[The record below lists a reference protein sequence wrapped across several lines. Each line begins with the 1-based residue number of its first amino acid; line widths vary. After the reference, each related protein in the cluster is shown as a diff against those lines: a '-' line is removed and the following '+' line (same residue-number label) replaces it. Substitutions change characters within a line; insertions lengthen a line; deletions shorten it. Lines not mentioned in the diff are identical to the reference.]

1 MQKKS
6 KFVCEKAHA
15 FLRVGRDSM
24 QSKLLRG
31 TFILTFGTILSKVI
45 GLIYVIPFY
54 QIVGKYGT
62 QLYSYSYVPYTIFIS
77 IATAGVPLAV
87 SKFIAKYN
95 ALEEYAVGRKLFKS
109 GLVVMLLTGFAAFLV
124 MYFAAP
130 LLAGLSHPGKGQM
143 ANVITVIRAVSFA
156 LIVVPFMSL
165 IRGYFQGHQS
175 MGPSAVSQVVEQI
188 VRIVFT
194 LAGAYI
200 VLKFLNGTIV
210 SAVSVATFAAF
221 IGAIGGLAVLFW
233 YWFKRK
239 SYLNELLEH
248 DKGTINV
255 SLKDIYK
262 EIFIYAAPFVFVGIA
277 NPLFQFIDQITMT
290 RAMMDV
296 GINQKLADTA
306 FGILNFESHKIVII
320 PVSLATAFSL
330 TLVPSITKAFVEN
343 DRKNLNHQLNQT
355 FQVMLYLTLPAAIG
369 LSLLAEPVY
378 TAFYEHDSLGTQVL
392 AAYAPVAI
400 LFSLYSVTA
409 AILQGINEQRFTILS
424 LLVGLLLKLALNMP
438 LIKMF
443 ETRGAVLATALGYTA
458 AIVINLIVIKSFS
471 GYRYLLVWRRSLL
484 IVIFAGLMW
493 AGTEIVY
500 KLLLLFLSPASKS
513 QSVLLILISAGVGA
527 VIYFYLGLKSGLV
540 NRLFGNRVDRIKQK
554 LRLRF

>member
-1 MQKKS
+1 
-6 KFVCEKAHA
+6 
-15 FLRVGRDSM
+15 M

-143 ANVITVIRAVSFA
+143 AHVITVIRAVSFA

-221 IGAIGGLAVLFW
+221 IGAIGGLVVLFW

-378 TAFYEHDSLGTQVL
+378 TAFYEHDSLGAQVL

-484 IVIFAGLMW
+484 IIIFAGLMW

-500 KLLLLFLSPASKS
+500 KLLLLFLSPASKG

-540 NRLFGNRVDRIKQK
+540 NRLFGNRVDQIKQK

>member
-1 MQKKS
+1 VRKKS
-6 KFVCEKAHA
+6 RLICEIAHV

-31 TFILTFGTILSKVI
+31 TFILTLGTILSKII

-54 QIVGKYGT
+54 QIVGKQGT
-62 QLYSYSYVPYTIFIS
+62 QLYSFSYVPYTIFIS

-109 GLVVMLLTGFAAFLV
+109 GLVVMLLTGFVAFLI
-124 MYFAAP
+124 MYTAAP
-130 LLAGLSHPGKGQM
+130 LLADLSHPGKGQL

-156 LIVVPFMSL
+156 LIVVPIMSL

-188 VRIVFT
+188 VRIIFT
-194 LAGAYI
+194 LAGAYV
-200 VLKFLNGTIV
+200 VLKYLNGTMV

-221 IGAIGGLAVLFW
+221 VGAIGGLVVLFW
-233 YWFKRK
+233 YWYKRK
-239 SYLNELLEH
+239 PYLDELLIH
-248 DKGTINV
+248 DKGTSNI
-255 SLKDIYK
+255 SLKEIYK
-262 EIFIYAAPFVFVGIA
+262 EILLYAAPFVFVGIA
-277 NPLFQFIDQITMT
+277 NPLFQFIDQITFN
-290 RAMMDV
+290 RAM
-296 GINQKLADTA
+296 ADIGNAKQMADAA

-330 TLVPSITKAFVEN
+330 TLIPSITKAFIEN
-343 DRKNLNHQLNQT
+343 DRKNMNRQLNQT
-355 FQVMLYLTLPAAIG
+355 FQVLLYLTLPAAIG
-369 LSLLAEPVY
+369 LSLLSEPVY

-392 AAYAPVAI
+392 GAYAPVAI

-424 LLVGLLLKLALNMP
+424 LLVGLLLKFALNIP

-458 AIVINLIVIKSFS
+458 AIVINLIVIKTFS
-471 GYRYLLVWRRSLL
+471 GYRFRLVWRRSLL

-500 KLLLLFLSPASKS
+500 KLLLLFLSPESKGE
-513 QSVLLILISAGVGA
+513 SVLLIVVSAGVGA
-527 VIYFYLGLKSGLV
+527 MIYFYLGLKSGLV
-540 NRLFGNRVDRIKQK
+540 DRLFGERVVRLKKK
-554 LRLRF
+554 LRLRI

>member
-1 MQKKS
+1 
-6 KFVCEKAHA
+6 
-15 FLRVGRDSM
+15 M

-54 QIVGKYGT
+54 QIVGKHGT

-109 GLVVMLLTGFAAFLV
+109 GLVVMLLTGFVAFLV

-130 LLAGLSHPGKGQM
+130 LLAELSHPGKGQHGAM
-143 ANVITVIRAVSFA
+143 YTTVIRAVSFA

-188 VRIVFT
+188 VRIIFT

-221 IGAIGGLAVLFW
+221 IGAIGGLVVLFW

-239 SYLNELLEH
+239 PYLDELLEH
-248 DKGTINV
+248 DKGTINI
-255 SLKDIYK
+255 SLKEIYK

-277 NPLFQFIDQITMT
+277 NPLFQFIDQITFT

-330 TLVPSITKAFVEN
+330 TLVPSVTKAFVEN
-343 DRKNLNHQLNQT
+343 DRKNLDHQLNQT
-355 FQVMLYLTLPAAIG
+355 FQVLLYLTLPAAIG

-392 AAYAPVAI
+392 AHMH
-400 LFSLYSVTA
+400 LL
-409 AILQGINEQRFTILS
+409 RFFFLSILS
-424 LLVGLLLKLALNMP
+424 QQLSCRELTNSALP
-438 LIKMF
+438 
-443 ETRGAVLATALGYTA
+443 
-458 AIVINLIVIKSFS
+458 S
-471 GYRYLLVWRRSLL
+471 
-484 IVIFAGLMW
+484 
-493 AGTEIVY
+493 
-500 KLLLLFLSPASKS
+500 
-513 QSVLLILISAGVGA
+513 
-527 VIYFYLGLKSGLV
+527 
-540 NRLFGNRVDRIKQK
+540 
-554 LRLRF
+554 